1 MHENHGTQF
10 STEDLQDKQIGGA
23 AVISLVRWISQ
34 IQPDRKVRGI
44 VVNERTTF
52 HGRRDV
58 YFRELDIVSDLRDE
72 DTACHFERNFL
83 GSGNLRDTCMLISW
97 RAQTIVLKGWE

>member
-10 STEDLQDKQIGGA
+10 STEDLQDEQIGGS

-44 VVNERTTF
+44 VVNEHTTF

-58 YFRELDIVSDLRDE
+58 HFRELDIVSDLRDE
-72 DTACHFERNFL
+72 DTAGHFERNFL
-83 GSGNLRDTCMLISW
+83 GSGNS
-97 RAQTIVLKGWE
+97 